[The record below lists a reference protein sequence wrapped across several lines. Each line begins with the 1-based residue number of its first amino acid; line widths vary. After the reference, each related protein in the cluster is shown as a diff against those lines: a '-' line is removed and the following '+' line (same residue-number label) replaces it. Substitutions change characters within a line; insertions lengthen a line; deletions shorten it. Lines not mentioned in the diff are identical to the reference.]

1 MVKVFLHGE
10 LGRKFGFEHKY
21 KIRTKKQAIKALMGN
36 HSKFRS
42 EVLSKTQM
50 GIFYRLVD
58 KRGKVSEAC
67 HADYNKECL
76 EEVHI
81 VPSII
86 GSGKFGNF
94 LKNVAIGTL
103 LYFTGGAIGGLVGK
117 IITNIGISFIIQG
130 IQTLLMPD
138 PTPQTMESPL
148 DTNSYI
154 FGNTNNNVTQGFSI
168 PVLYGQLRIGS
179 NVISTNAQSID
190 ISQQ

>member
-1 MVKVFLHGE
+1 MVKVFLHGA
-10 LGRKFGFEHKY
+10 LGKKFGFEHKY
-21 KIRTKKQAIKALMGN
+21 NIRTKKQAIKALMGN
-36 HSKFRS
+36 HSEFRS

-86 GSGKFGNF
+86 GSGLSDFG
-94 LKNVAIGTL
+94 KIVVGTL
-103 LYFTGGAIGGLVGK
+103 LFMTGGAIGGFVGK

-130 IQTLLMPD
+130 IQGLLMPD

-168 PVLYGQLRIGS
+168 PVLYGQLRVGS